1 VQETAMPLKL
11 EPMEDPALNMTP
23 MVDVVLNLV
32 MFFLVTTHFSKA
44 EEEQHYPIELP
55 KVTAAQPLTGL
66 PDEIVINVTK
76 EGTLYLGKEERSP
89 DELEQELRA
98 AADRYAEQSVMIRG
112 EADGPYQHVMTA
124 LNVCHR
130 AGITNLRL
138 ANRAL
143 TGSTP

>member
-1 VQETAMPLKL
+1 MPLKL
-11 EPMEDPALNMTP
+11 EPMEDPALNLTP

-44 EEEQHYPIELP
+44 EQEQQYPIELP
-55 KVTAAQPLTGL
+55 KVTSAQPLTGL
-66 PDEIVINVTK
+66 PDEVVVNVTGDGK
-76 EGTLYLGKEERSP
+76 LYLGKEERSA
-89 DELEQELRA
+89 DELEQDLRA
-98 AADRYAEQSVMIRG
+98 AVGRYAEQAVMIRG

>member
-1 VQETAMPLKL
+1 MPLKL
-11 EPMEDPALNMTP
+11 DPMEDPALNLTP

-55 KVTAAQPLTGL
+55 KVTSAQPLTGL
-66 PDEIVINVTK
+66 PDELVINVTE
-76 EGTLYLGKEERSP
+76 EGRLYLGREERTAE
-89 DELEQELRA
+89 ELEQELRA
-98 AADRYAEQSVMIRG
+98 AVGRYAEQAVIIRG
-112 EADGPYQHVMTA
+112 EADGPYQHVMTV
-124 LNVCHR
+124 LNICHR

-143 TGSTP
+143 TGSAP